1 MKNIHFSIIIIVDI
15 LYICL
20 LITGVFFNSLHSV
33 AREFSQNIDAN
44 EDLSPRVG
52 IEFNTLE
59 DAWEFWLKY
68 GRQRGFDV
76 KKHYINKSKKDGKIT
91 LMGFVCAK
99 QGIRGLEKEDM
110 IHTRN

>member
-1 MKNIHFSIIIIVDI
+1 M
-15 LYICL
+15 
-20 LITGVFFNSLHSV
+20 
-33 AREFSQNIDAN
+33 AREFSQNMDAN
-44 EDLSPRVG
+44 EDLSPRVRMK
-52 IEFNTLE
+52 FDTLE

-68 GRQRGFDV
+68 GRQMGFDV
-76 KKHYINKSKKDGKIT
+76 RKHYINKSKKDGKIT